1 MEWNGM
7 VKERREGEYA
17 LMSLVSFLI
26 LYIGEADITKM

>member
-1 MEWNGM
+1 M

-17 LMSLVSFLI
+17 LMLVSFLI